1 MSARLLLSVGI
12 AFSAAACG
20 GTVPAGSKS
29 GSGSDAAGLYGT
41 VTISPGMPTCK
52 PGEPCGRPAKNVT
65 LAFVQDGEAVAT
77 AKTDEQ
83 GRYRVT
89 LPPGSYEV
97 SLRNGGPGKVVQ
109 AKTVSVSSGASTKH
123 DLSFDIG
130 IR

>member
-1 MSARLLLSVGI
+1 M
-12 AFSAAACG
+12 
-20 GTVPAGSKS
+20 PAGSKS

-41 VTISPGMPTCK
+41 TTISPGMPTCK
-52 PGEPCGRPAKNVT
+52 PGEPCGRPAKNVM
-65 LAFVQDGEAVAT
+65 LAFVQDGETVGT

-83 GRYRVT
+83 GHYRVT

-109 AKTVSVSSGASTKH
+109 AKTVSVASGASTKH